1 MNRKSQN
8 IAKTIAKVLASLTF
22 VVASLCAQHSTAKQV
37 LTLQVLELNKIDL
50 VGTNLTLTVD
60 AGDPSDLFQKP
71 AVNTNTTLVWTSNGG
86 TKKITVATSN
96 SSSKFALK
104 VSALDVSPGAGL
116 TTAEVS
122 FSDDATRDLI
132 VGVGKSAGKCQLRFT
147 AVANEKQSIGADAH
161 VITFTIT
168 SS

>member
-1 MNRKSQN
+1 MRPKQQN
-8 IAKTIAKVLASLTF
+8 IAKVIKKVLACVTL
-22 VVASLCAQHSTAKQV
+22 VVPALFGQTSSAKQV

-50 VGTNLTLTVD
+50 VGTNLTLTINSVEP
-60 AGDPSDLFQKP
+60 GDWMPSP
-71 AVNTNTTLVWTSNGG
+71 EVNTNTTLVWTSNCAS
-86 TKKITVATSN
+86 KKISVASSN
-96 SSSKFALK
+96 ASSRFALK
-104 VSALDVSPGAGL
+104 VSTVDLSPGAGL
-116 TTAEVS
+116 TTSEVS

-147 AVANEKQSIGADAH
+147 AVANEKQGTGADAY